1 MEITKQN
8 ENFTLTETTEVYEI
22 RGSISRDGAGSLNIH
37 FNISKLD
44 GDHVGDA
51 HYNSYAENDRVNFG
65 VTCAEEIR
73 EEITA
78 CADTVIDSVINHFKS
93 NI

>member
-22 RGSISRDGAGSLNIH
+22 RGSISRDSAGSLNIH
-37 FNISKLD
+37 FSINKLD
-44 GDHVGDA
+44 GDYIGDA
-51 HYNSYAENDRVNFG
+51 HYNSYVENDHVNFG
-65 VTCAEEIR
+65 VTCSEEIR

-78 CADTVIDSVINHFKS
+78 CADTVIDSVIKYFKS